1 MSTQPDGYTCE
12 CCVNILKRE
21 SNFLKHRCKEMIRAE
36 ELKSVKG
43 QAAYELY
50 SYWLSNKKKGKHTLN
65 TFGQSKFFSTFYKFV
80 TWSNTNKRKQKFNRC
95 MVVPTNGDTS
105 GCIQACLD
113 NKDKNGESR
122 CNAINI
128 VLLKNPSIVVF
139 QNDVNIPWH
148 TNCVQSTVEKD
159 AAGREDALVCYGVW
173 QPDSP
178 EVGNPWISSDDLRDA
193 VFLSKL
199 QIKRQL

>member
-12 CCVNILKRE
+12 CCGNILKRE

-80 TWSNTNKRKQKFNRC
+80 TWSNKVNVPDKKLYIRFMNLKDYPPTMWTDNLVYAQFLEWIDMKWTAADHFKHTYVTLQKISKVAECDISEAFGMLNPNHVLVYVRARKLS
-95 MVVPTNGDTS
+95 PW
-105 GCIQACLD
+105 
-113 NKDKNGESR
+113 
-122 CNAINI
+122 
-128 VLLKNPSIVVF
+128 VLLKM
-139 QNDVNIPWH
+139 
-148 TNCVQSTVEKD
+148 QSFKEMFITLTKE
-159 AAGREDALVCYGVW
+159 
-173 QPDSP
+173 Q
-178 EVGNPWISSDDLRDA
+178 
-193 VFLSKL
+193 
-199 QIKRQL
+199 QLLF